1 MFRTE
6 FVYACNE
13 RRLAIS
19 NSTWP
24 RRLPLNMMRQVCQ
37 GLSVLKS
44 WHFFFSL
51 SSPCFSLSSSLTRSF
66 VEIVTWDP
74 CLFATNS
81 TTVGPERANTE
92 RQLIWMWR
100 WRRTVQVV
108 ATFVQNTKKQKY
120 RITENAKIQK
130 YRNAKSQKYK
140 RGETGGLDEKMMQ
153 RAVRSVAA
161 FVHKW
166 ADSISRANMAGNRR
180 IPPTPCQQWKHRHRR
195 NVTSHH
201 SFDYFNFYH

>member
-1 MFRTE
+1 MPQIE
-6 FVYACNE
+6 MSSM

-19 NSTWP
+19 DSTWP
-24 RRLPLNMMRQVCQ
+24 GRLPLNMMRQVCQ

-44 WHFFFSL
+44 WHFFSSL
-51 SSPCFSLSSSLTRSF
+51 SSPCCSLSSSLTRSF
-66 VEIVTWDP
+66 VEIVTRDP

-120 RITENAKIQK
+120 RNTENAKIQK
-130 YRNAKSQKYK
+130 CKITEIQK
-140 RGETGGLDEKMMQ
+140 RGDRWSGWENDAESSPLC
-153 RAVRSVAA
+153 RCLCS
-161 FVHKW
+161 
-166 ADSISRANMAGNRR
+166 
-180 IPPTPCQQWKHRHRR
+180 
-195 NVTSHH
+195 
-201 SFDYFNFYH
+201 

>member
-1 MFRTE
+1 MLVTLRLWRCLGLNLSLPVMNEDWQFQILLGPGGCLWIWCDR
-6 FVYACNE
+6 YAE
-13 RRLAIS
+13 DYPS
-19 NSTWP
+19 S
-24 RRLPLNMMRQVCQ
+24 
-37 GLSVLKS
+37 
-44 WHFFFSL
+44 SL
-51 SSPCFSLSSSLTRSF
+51 DTSSFLWAPPDCSLSSSLTRSF
-66 VEIVTWDP
+66 VEIVTRDP
-74 CLFATNS
+74 CLFATVS

-100 WRRTVQVV
+100 WRRTVQVF

-120 RITENAKIQK
+120 RNTENAKIQK

-140 RGETGGLDEKMMQ
+140 RGEAGDLDVKMMQ

-180 IPPTPCQQWKHRHRR
+180 IPPPCQQ
-195 NVTSHH
+195 
-201 SFDYFNFYH
+201 